1 MLEEAFAQLSPTL
14 LSRYEALLRRE
25 TAESP
30 ELETLHAEYV
40 PYALRDQFLPRP
52 ILAYMGY
59 HATSAKVAFDDVDS
73 IGDALFI
80 PQLVRDFLAIH
91 DDIVDEDLEKFG
103 EPPLPVAYS
112 YRSGKQAGE
121 VGITKQGKDLALFYG
136 DFLLGMIFR
145 IVARI
150 EPSAASVRMTKLLA
164 DTLYVNQRGQLKE
177 LLLEEEPLTKAS
189 LEDVLDV
196 HKKKAAYYCYSL
208 PFEVGVVAAGHDD
221 ALARSVGAVLL
232 ELGTASQI
240 IDDVTGALPGVLDHD
255 KDTLGE
261 IVNLRR
267 TVPLV
272 LLAQQDRLAPDIRN
286 LLWYEQPL
294 DQAEAL
300 RVREALWASEV
311 PRQSVAL
318 VEEYA
323 GKVRLQLDG
332 LAIEGPTREYLSDL
346 VDRRLMGNVEKLREA
361 AK

>member
-1 MLEEAFAQLSPTL
+1 MLEEAFAQLSPVL
-14 LSRYEALLRRE
+14 LSRYEALIRRE

-30 ELETLHAEYV
+30 ELHSLHAEYL

-59 HATSAKVAFDDVDS
+59 HATSSSVPFNDLDI
-73 IGDALFI
+73 IGDELFL

-91 DDIVDEDLEKFG
+91 DDVVDEDLEKFG

-112 YRSGKQAGE
+112 YRSGKRAGST
-121 VGITKQGKDLALFYG
+121 GITKQGKDFALFYG
-136 DFLLGMIFR
+136 DFLLGIIFR
-145 IVARI
+145 IVARMDP
-150 EPSAASVRMTKLLA
+150 PSAAVRMTKLLA

-177 LLLEEEPLTKAS
+177 LLLEEQPLTVATI
-189 LEDVLDV
+189 DNVLDV

-208 PFEVGVVAAGHDD
+208 PFEVGVVTGGHDP
-221 ALARSVGAVLL
+221 ALARSVGVVLL

-261 IVNLRR
+261 IINLRR

-272 LLAQQDRLAPDIRN
+272 LLAQQERLAPDVRN
-286 LLWYEQPL
+286 LLSYESPL
-294 DQAEAL
+294 DQGQAL
-300 RVREALWASEV
+300 RVREALWASDV
-311 PRQSVAL
+311 PRQCVSL

-323 GKVRLQLDG
+323 SKVSVQLG
-332 LAIEGPTREYLSDL
+332 SLAVAGPAREYLSDL
-346 VDRRLMGNVEKLREA
+346 VDRRLMANVAKLREVA
-361 AK
+361 R